1 MSIMNSK
8 ERKARDRGRKQGY
21 LKAIDDFKKI
31 LTIEKIKEYAESDGF
46 ININNCSL
54 MIYEIAAQLKAGE
67 QNE

>member
-1 MSIMNSK
+1 MNSK